1 MTKKTEKELKQRID
15 YLERKIKV
23 FEQLVHD
30 SYKLLLKHANIEDK
44 KQINNNSQ
52 DYKSVFDTND

>member
-30 SYKLLLKHANIEDK
+30 SYKLLLKHTNTDDK
-44 KQINNNSQ
+44 EQNTNNFQSA
-52 DYKSVFDTND
+52 FDTND

>member
-30 SYKLLLKHANIEDK
+30 SYKLLLKHTNTDDK
-44 KQINNNSQ
+44 GKTKETLEN
-52 DYKSVFDTND
+52 YRPVFDENE